1 MTSYQGYVWFLPSW
15 YPNDWWDVDFYNSS
29 PDAQESRTQEC
40 VPCSTDMMKYA
51 TDGYFVLSKTFAD
64 SDNTL
69 IVGNISVGQYKKM
82 YAKRVGEAVS
92 FDSAGISHFYILF
105 ELWPI
110 ILLYYLDEGL

>member
-29 PDAQESRTQEC
+29 PDPQESRTQEY

-92 FDSAGISHFYILF
+92 FDSAGLSHFYILF
-105 ELWPI
+105 EL
-110 ILLYYLDEGL
+110 

>member
-29 PDAQESRTQEC
+29 PDAQESRTQEY

-105 ELWPI
+105 EL
-110 ILLYYLDEGL
+110 